1 MSSRSAA
8 PFLFAVVAALAT
20 VTPIQA
26 QQGTI
31 TGRVVDASSMRP
43 LPAAQISVEGGYGAL
58 SDARGSFSFRLPA
71 GQYDVRV
78 DLIGYTSSSTS
89 VTVTAGGTVDVD
101 FSLLATAI
109 SLRGVV
115 VTSDA
120 ARSER
125 STQSLPT
132 AAQIATVDRI
142 EVQAGATPVDYVKSM
157 AGVDAIQTGITQS
170 NTVTRGFN
178 NVFSGA
184 LLVLTDNRYARVPSL
199 RLNAFNM
206 IPAPTLDIERV
217 EVFLGPASALYG
229 PNSANGVMHIITSNP
244 IDKPGTT
251 VSVSG
256 GSQSIFS
263 GAFRQNFRFSDK
275 VGLKITGQY
284 FQGED
289 FVYLDPVEEAAKLP
303 PTDPDYN
310 PLVGARDFDVERYS
324 GEVRLDVRPWEGSTD
339 GLKFTYGMNNLGSSI
354 ELTGIGAGQGYDW
367 KYQFGQ
373 VQFERD
379 GFFAQAFL
387 NASDAGD
394 SFLLR
399 TGQPL
404 IDMSTMAA
412 AQAQYAFN
420 LTSRAE
426 VTTGFDYSKTTPKT
440 GGTITG
446 ANEDMDETTE
456 LGGYLSATLSLAP
469 TLDFTGALR
478 LDDHEHLEDP
488 VWSPRLGLVFT
499 PKQGQA
505 LRATYN
511 RAFSTPTT
519 NNLFLDITA
528 GQIPITTGINYRVQ
542 TLGVPT
548 TGLTW
553 NNQCAGGVNSY
564 CMYSPFAPGTELP
577 ATGTALWD
585 GVVVPFALQD
595 PTLQAALGQLGITPQ
610 QFAQIVAGP
619 TPADMGSNLLRFNSE
634 DPSVPFVPDPGVSTL
649 SRMKPT
655 ITNTYE
661 LGYQGLVANRVNFSV
676 SVYRSE
682 IQDFVG
688 PLRVE
693 TPSVFLNGQ
702 DVASF
707 VSQRL
712 QGASVPGAVA
722 DQIGAGIAANAARVP
737 LGTVAPDQRQ
747 SSDVILTYRN
757 FGNVELWGTDIG
769 FEAYATDALV
779 INGSYSFVSEECF
792 DVDEDGAC
800 SSAADIALN
809 APTNK
814 GTLGARYMLPDLGLE
829 FGARGRFSETFAMNS
844 GVYVGQV
851 DQFTVYDANVAWR
864 VPSYDGLIVSLTV
877 NNLSDNKHQEFIGA
891 PEIGRMA
898 LVKLQYQFGN

>member
-1 MSSRSAA
+1 MSARSALS
-8 PFLFAVVAALAT
+8 PLFVLAASLAIAVPVH
-20 VTPIQA
+20 A
-26 QQGTI
+26 QQGTV
-31 TGRVVDASSMRP
+31 TGRVVDASSRRP
-43 LPAAQISVEGGYGAL
+43 LSAVQVSVEGGYGAL
-58 SDARGSFSFRLPA
+58 SDARGAFTFQLPA
-71 GQYDVRV
+71 GQHDVRV
-78 DLIGYTSSSTS
+78 DLIGYTSTSTS
-89 VTVTAGGTVDVD
+89 VTVTGGGTVDVE
-101 FSLLATAI
+101 FAMLAAAI

-120 ARSER
+120 ARTER
-125 STQSLPT
+125 STQSVPI
-132 AAQIATVDRI
+132 AAQIATVDQI
-142 EVQAGATPVDYVKSM
+142 EIQAAATPVDYVRSM
-157 AGVDAIQTGITQS
+157 PGVDAIQTGITQS

-199 RLNAFNM
+199 RLNAYNM

-251 VSVSG
+251 VSVTG
-256 GSQSIFS
+256 GNQSIFS
-263 GAFRQNFRFSDK
+263 GAFRQNFRFSEK

-289 FVYLDPVEEAAKLP
+289 FVYVDPVEEAAMLP

-310 PLVGARDFDVERYS
+310 PRVGARDFDVERYS

-379 GFFAQAFL
+379 GFFAQAFI

-420 LTSRAE
+420 VTDRAE
-426 VTTGFDYSKTTPKT
+426 LVTGFDYSKTTPKT

-456 LGGYLSATLSLAP
+456 LGGYLSATFALAP

-499 PKQGQA
+499 PKQGQS

-528 GQIPITTGINYRVQ
+528 GQIPITTGVNYRVQ

-548 TGLTW
+548 SGLTW

-564 CMYSPFAPGTELP
+564 CMYSPFSPGTQLP

-595 PTLQAALGQLGITPQ
+595 PALQAALVQLGLSPE
-610 QFAQIVAGP
+610 QFAAIVSGP
-619 TPADMGSNLLRFNSE
+619 TPAEMGSNLLRFNSE
-634 DPSVPFVPDPGVSTL
+634 DPSVPFVPDPGVSAL

-661 LGYQGLVANRVNFSV
+661 IGYQGLVADRVNFSV

-682 IQDFVG
+682 IEDFVG

-693 TPSVFLNGQ
+693 TPSVFLDGR
-702 DVASF
+702 DVGTF
-707 VSQRL
+707 VAGRL
-712 QGASVPGAVA
+712 
-722 DQIGAGIAANAARVP
+722 IGAGVPAGAAAQVAAGIATNAAQVP
-737 LGTVAPDQRQ
+737 LGTVAPDQR
-747 SSDVILTYRN
+747 SGSDVILTYRN

-769 FEAYATDALV
+769 FEA
-779 INGSYSFVSEECF
+779 
-792 DVDEDGAC
+792 
-800 SSAADIALN
+800 
-809 APTNK
+809 
-814 GTLGARYMLPDLGLE
+814 
-829 FGARGRFSETFAMNS
+829 
-844 GVYVGQV
+844 
-851 DQFTVYDANVAWR
+851 
-864 VPSYDGLIVSLTV
+864 
-877 NNLSDNKHQEFIGA
+877 
-891 PEIGRMA
+891 
-898 LVKLQYQFGN
+898 